1 MDIGTKT
8 APATAPHFHDL
19 DGIRGILALTV
30 MVDHYG
36 LRTVLNETLPGLVVR
51 PPFPLIVDF
60 FFVLSGFV
68 LVRSYLKR
76 PRPAWERLQDRLYR
90 LLPVHVFLML
100 MLLPL
105 AAVTIDGRPMF
116 DLSGGRQAMKFIAE
130 LLAINL
136 YFSGEFVWN
145 RPSWSINNQIYLP
158 VILSLFLP
166 LLGKVNSR
174 FILGLIALFVI
185 LQAVIAYMVGWEIGK
200 FLLSRGVVGII
211 LGGLLSIYAGRGLLN
226 VPQTS
231 LVVPAC
237 LALFG
242 LMILVGGWYPAV
254 TLIAPLLIVIMVIA
268 GTRSHSYLGS
278 KPMRWLGKISFS
290 LYLVHMPIAIWAQ
303 ALTGTRSFSGNYG
316 FKVMLILLCLAT
328 AWLLTETV
336 EKWGV
341 QLGKWA
347 RMPRRVLESAA

>member
-8 APATAPHFHDL
+8 APATAPHFYDL
-19 DGIRGILALTV
+19 DGIRGIMALTV
-30 MVDHYG
+30 MLDHYG
-36 LRTVLNETLPGLVVR
+36 LRTVLNQIMPGLVVR

-68 LVRSYLKR
+68 LVRSYIKR

-90 LLPVHVFLML
+90 LLPVHVVLML

-105 AAVTIDGRPMF
+105 AAVSIDGRPMF
-116 DLSGGRQAMKFIAE
+116 DLSSVGQVMKFIAE
-130 LLAINL
+130 LLAVNI
-136 YFSGEFVWN
+136 YFSAEFVWN

-166 LLGKVNSR
+166 FLGKVNAR
-174 FILGLIALFVI
+174 PLLALIVLFAI
-185 LQAVIAYMVGWEIGK
+185 LQAALAYMVGWEIGK
-200 FLLSRGVVGII
+200 FLLGRGVVGII
-211 LGGLLSIYAGRGLLN
+211 LGGLLSIYASRGLLH

-242 LMILVGGWYPAV
+242 VMILVGGWYPAI

-268 GTRSHSYLGS
+268 GTRSRSYLGS
-278 KPMRWLGKISFS
+278 MPMRWLGKISFS

-303 ALTGTRSFSGNYG
+303 ALTGARSFSGDYG
-316 FKVMLILLCLAT
+316 FKLLLILLCLAA
-328 AWLLTETV
+328 AWLLTATV

-347 RMPRRVLESAA
+347 RTPRRVLEPAV